1 MQLFKLNFGKN
12 LNFAAN
18 IHLVRN
24 VDLITTMS
32 RFPADYA

>member
-12 LNFAAN
+12 LNFAVN

>member
-1 MQLFKLNFGKN
+1 MQLFKLKFGKN
-12 LNFAAN
+12 LNFAVN

-32 RFPADYA
+32 RFPADYE